1 MVVRFAHD
9 ELSPKCVREAPGFSR
24 GEVRASVNG
33 SATGVGRG
41 CVGAGRYVAVVIET
55 VRYTYRLR
63 PGAQAEVAL
72 LAEWNRCRFLWNEAV
87 HQQKTGQRPTFTG
100 LCRLL
105 TEARGQFVWLREGS
119 QVDLSMRT
127 FRCVDCGFTAEADLN
142 AARVIL
148 ATGERIRAGADDVRH
163 SLPPSGAVVV
173 RSEPEIPR
181 RSAVGN
187 R

>member
-1 MVVRFAHD
+1 MCTVEHVF
-9 ELSPKCVREAPGFSR
+9 
-24 GEVRASVNG
+24 
-33 SATGVGRG
+33 
-41 CVGAGRYVAVVIET
+41 ET

-63 PGAQAEVAL
+63 PGAQAEAAP

-105 TEARGQFVWLREGS
+105 TEARGRFGWLREGS
-119 QVDLSMRT
+119 QVALSMRT

-148 ATGERIRAGADDVRH
+148 ANGERIRAGADDVRH
-163 SLPPSGAVVV
+163 SLPPSGTVVV

-181 RSAVGN
+181 LSAVGN

>member
-1 MVVRFAHD
+1 MCTVEHVF
-9 ELSPKCVREAPGFSR
+9 
-24 GEVRASVNG
+24 
-33 SATGVGRG
+33 
-41 CVGAGRYVAVVIET
+41 ET

-63 PGAQAEVAL
+63 RGAQAEAAL
-72 LAEWNRCRFLWNEAV
+72 LAEWDRCRFLWNEAV

-105 TEARGQFVWLREGS
+105 TEARGRFGWLREGS
-119 QVDLSMRT
+119 QVALSMRT

-148 ATGERIRAGADDVRH
+148 ANGERIRAGADDVRH
-163 SLPPSGAVVV
+163 SLPPSGTVVV

-181 RSAVGN
+181 LSAVGN